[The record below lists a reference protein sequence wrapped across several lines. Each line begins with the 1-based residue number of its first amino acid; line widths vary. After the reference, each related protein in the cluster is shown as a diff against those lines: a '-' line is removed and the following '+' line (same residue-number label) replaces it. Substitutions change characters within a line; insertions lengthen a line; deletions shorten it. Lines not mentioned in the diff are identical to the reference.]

1 MALTSPWRFSNYMG
15 QFASDGAA
23 DSGIAGYGISVS
35 DGQMYYNT
43 TLYKMR
49 LRANGAWTDMGSAPT
64 DDWMESVLDRLTTP
78 PGSPSTGDRYL
89 IIATATGAWSGKE
102 NQIAEWDGSA
112 WAYTIPTLGGT
123 TTVEDENVP
132 YFYNGTSWV
141 KLPTIF
147 DHNDTNNKQGGTGGE
162 YYHLTNA
169 QHSALTG
176 GSDASSIHHHDG
188 RYHIQANSPRL
199 YTNAGNPNGSVTP
212 GKVGDQCFDTT
223 NKILYY
229 ATDTTNSGWVWA

>member
-64 DDWMESVLDRLTTP
+64 DDWMESVLDRLATP

-102 NQIAEWDGSA
+102 NQIAGWDGSA
-112 WAYTIPTLGGT
+112 WAYTIPTVGK
-123 TTVEDENVP
+123 D
-132 YFYNGTSWV
+132 
-141 KLPTIF
+141 
-147 DHNDTNNKQGGTGGE
+147 
-162 YYHLTNA
+162 
-169 QHSALTG
+169 
-176 GSDASSIHHHDG
+176 DG
-188 RYHIQANSPRL
+188 RGRERPVLLQPDVVGEVADHFRPQRHEQQA
-199 YTNAGNPNGSVTP
+199 
-212 GKVGDQCFDTT
+212 
-223 NKILYY
+223 
-229 ATDTTNSGWVWA
+229 GWNRWGVLPPDERASLGVDGWIGRVLDPPS